1 MATIGKVKAVFTAS
15 TAGLVEPVDRSTASL
30 ARMER
35 ALAGVA
41 SAGKLVAAI
50 EVGRVFTSVAS
61 MATGAVRSI
70 VAFGQNAAQGIDD
83 VSKMSRKLG
92 LTYAELAALAHAG
105 NLAGVSMELIGKA
118 AVKADLAFVRAAQGS
133 VVAQDALAGLKLT
146 VAGMQGMTAADR
158 FLAIAQA
165 IANIPTPAERSAAAV
180 KLFGKAG
187 AELTPLFEEGAGA
200 IQAAYLEAQ
209 KFGMALSNE
218 QGAAVENMND
228 AWDRVKA
235 SISGIVNQVVARLA
249 PAVQG
254 VADTFTN
261 FVGRI
266 GGANI
271 GETIGNGILQ
281 GARGLAIVADD
292 LATRFQAFFAD
303 AKNSFGGMRT
313 VVDGAYRAAG
323 AVQTLVSGIATI
335 FSAIP
340 GFFSTAA
347 KAATE
352 MLGVTPQWL
361 RDYQAYL
368 TGNLAFTA
376 GATASGFNMATNGIG
391 QNTEAV
397 AGGRITAALDK
408 FIAQSQAMATGPS
421 RAVAT
426 NVQVAPVEQTPMAQA
441 ATLSSASLK
450 GVLSNT
456 VEGITEMLR
465 LQRGSQ
471 DDIARQQLEAT
482 QQVAWNT
489 DPRNAAREQQVALEI
504 GW

>member
-15 TAGLVEPVDRSTASL
+15 TAGLVEPVDKSTASL

-41 SAGKLVAAI
+41 SAGRIVAAI
-50 EVGRVFTSVAS
+50 EVGRVFTSVAG
-61 MATGAVRSI
+61 MATGAVRSL
-70 VAFGQNAAQGIDD
+70 VAFGQNAAQSIDD

-92 LTYAELAALAHAG
+92 LTYAELATLAHFG

-118 AVKADLAFVRAAQGS
+118 AVKADVAFVRAAQGS

-146 VAGMQGMTAADR
+146 VAGLQGMTAADR
-158 FLAIAQA
+158 FLAIGQA

-200 IQAAYLEAQ
+200 IQAAFFEAQ
-209 KFGMALSNE
+209 RFGMALSDE

-235 SISGIVNQVVARLA
+235 SIGGIVNQVVARLA

-254 VADTFTN
+254 IADTFTN

-271 GETIGNGILQ
+271 GAAIGDGILT

-292 LATRFQAFFAD
+292 LAGRFQNFFAD
-303 AKNSFGGMRT
+303 AQKSFGGMQT
-313 VVDGAYRAAG
+313 VVDGAYRVTG
-323 AVQTLVSGIATI
+323 AVQTLIGGIATI

-361 RDYQAYL
+361 RDYQASL
-368 TGNLAFTA
+368 TGNLVYTA
-376 GATASGFNMATNGIG
+376 GATVSGFNMAAGGIG
-391 QNTEAV
+391 GAGEAA
-397 AGGRITAALDK
+397 AGGKITAALDR
-408 FIAQSQAMATGPS
+408 FIAESRAMATGPS
-421 RAVAT
+421 TAAVT
-426 NVQVAPVEQTPMAQA
+426 NVQTLPPEQTPMAQA
-441 ATLSSASLK
+441 ATLSSSALK

-465 LQRGSQ
+465 LQRGTQ